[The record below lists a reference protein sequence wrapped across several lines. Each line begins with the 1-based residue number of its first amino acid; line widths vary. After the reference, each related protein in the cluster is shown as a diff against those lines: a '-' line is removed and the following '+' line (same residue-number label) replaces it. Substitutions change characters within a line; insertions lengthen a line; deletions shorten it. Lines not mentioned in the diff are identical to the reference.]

1 MNILAVLM
9 WLWCVCTS
17 ASACVCNVH
26 YARVFSPLLH
36 GQQQQTFLVWIVNC
50 SVFIA
55 SVITNACDMNESG
68 GGEICSPNAI
78 AINLSLLTCYIQ
90 FYE

>member
-1 MNILAVLM
+1 
-9 WLWCVCTS
+9 
-17 ASACVCNVH
+17 
-26 YARVFSPLLH
+26 
-36 GQQQQTFLVWIVNC
+36 
-50 SVFIA
+50 
-55 SVITNACDMNESG
+55 MNESG